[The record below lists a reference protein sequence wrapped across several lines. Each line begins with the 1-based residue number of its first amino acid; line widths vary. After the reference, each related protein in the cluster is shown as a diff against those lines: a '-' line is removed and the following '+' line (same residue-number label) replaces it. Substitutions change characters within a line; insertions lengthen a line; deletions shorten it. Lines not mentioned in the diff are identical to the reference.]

1 MPSFLPRKS
10 YSTELRAWRSC
21 WAAVRLGRSLATAI
35 IIPKTVET
43 IASAPSGSRMP
54 SSRSFLIR
62 GRGPDPPFG
71 GTGRAVTSASL
82 MLGVRAGVRGGGGPC
97 GRRARPRGSNLA
109 LGRMDSAASFLTRN
123 AADALPKGELEA
135 KLALG
140 RPLRV
145 KLGIDPTAPD
155 IHLGHTVVLQKL
167 REFQDLGHK
176 VVLIIGDYTARVG
189 DPSGRSST
197 RPVLSGEEI
206 DANAQTFQE
215 QAGHVLRSDP
225 ETLEVRFNGEWLDM
239 SIEPLFAPAPNP
251 TVAQILE
258 RDDFAKRYKAG
269 EPISILE
276 TLYPLLQGYDSVAV
290 ESDVELGGTDQ
301 TFNLLLARDI
311 QRAYG
316 KPEQAVLTLPI
327 LAGTDGVDKMSKSL
341 RNHIGVTEA
350 PEEQYGKTLRIPD
363 EAMPS
368 WFSLL
373 AIEEPPADTG
383 PRDRKRWLARAIVE
397 RFHGPEAAAAA
408 EAHFDL
414 VFIDRG
420 VPDEI
425 EVLRLSPGL
434 VHLPAVLEEGF
445 GVSRSEARRLLSSGG
460 VKLDGTRLT
469 ELDLDTSEL
478 AGKVLQVGKR
488 QFRRVEVG

>member
-1 MPSFLPRKS
+1 
-10 YSTELRAWRSC
+10 
-21 WAAVRLGRSLATAI
+21 
-35 IIPKTVET
+35 
-43 IASAPSGSRMP
+43 
-54 SSRSFLIR
+54 
-62 GRGPDPPFG
+62 
-71 GTGRAVTSASL
+71 
-82 MLGVRAGVRGGGGPC
+82 
-97 GRRARPRGSNLA
+97 
-109 LGRMDSAASFLTRN
+109 MDSAAPFLTRN
-123 AADALPKGELEA
+123 TAAALPQGELER

-206 DANAQTFQE
+206 DANAKTFQE
-215 QAGHVLRSDP
+215 QAFHVLRDDP
-225 ETLEVRFNGEWLDM
+225 ESLEVRFNSEWLDM
-239 SIEPLFAPAPNP
+239 PMEQFFALARIP

-276 TLYPLLQGYDSVAV
+276 TLYPLLQGYDSVAI

-311 QRAYG
+311 QRAFG
-316 KPEQAVLTLPI
+316 KGQQAVLTLPI
-327 LAGTDGVDKMSKSL
+327 LPGIDGKEKMSKSL
-341 RNHIGVTEA
+341 GNHIGVAEP
-350 PEEQYGKTLRIPD
+350 PEEQYGKTLRLPD
-363 EAMPS
+363 AAMPT

-373 AIEEPPADTG
+373 AVEEPPPGTG
-383 PRDRKRWLARAIVE
+383 PRDAKRHLARAIVE

-414 VFIDRG
+414 VHIDGG
-420 VPDEI
+420 VPEDTQT
-425 EVLRLSPGL
+425 LRLPAGT
-434 VHLPAVLEEGF
+434 VHLPAVVADEF
-445 GVSRSEARRLLSSGG
+445 GVSRSEARRLLSSNG
-460 VKLDGTRLT
+460 VKVDGSPVS
-469 ELDLDTSEL
+469 ELDVDASDLD
-478 AGKVLQVGKR
+478 GKVLQVGKR